1 MDFPYADH
9 TTEQQSEFLRL
20 TLALLSKQQIPPS
33 PVNYRLSYD
42 YVSGKS
48 EDLKTV
54 LDDCFNTPEKHN
66 QETLWEIYQ
75 RFFIQDNQA
84 LEKIRA
90 ELRHVVS
97 NIQGEVQRSG
107 EELGGFSS
115 ELTHFSDVLDES
127 STPEEMASAVKRMIN
142 GTQSA
147 LNSQNLFYSHMTEL
161 AVETESLRKEL
172 LQIREESLTDALT
185 GIANRRA
192 FDLELQESMTEA
204 NEQHSAL
211 CLLLLDIDHFKKF
224 NDTYGHLT
232 GDKVLRFVA
241 TILKRCV
248 KGQDFAAR
256 YGGEEFAVILPNTS
270 QVGAKVIAEQIRK
283 AISAKELEDKTRNE
297 NYGKITASIGIA
309 EYRFNE
315 VTGDLIKRSDEAL
328 YKAKDAGRNRVVFN

>member
-1 MDFPYADH
+1 MDYPYANH
-9 TTEQQSEFLRL
+9 SIEQQSEFLRL
-20 TLALLSKQQIPPS
+20 TLALLSKQQIPPN

-42 YVSGKS
+42 HVSGKS
-48 EDLKTV
+48 KELKTV
-54 LDDCFNTPEKHN
+54 LDDYFNDSGKLN
-66 QETLWEIYQ
+66 QEMLWEIYQ

-84 LEKIRA
+84 LEKIRD
-90 ELRHVVS
+90 ELRHVIS
-97 NIQGEVQRSG
+97 SIQGEVKHSG

-115 ELTHFSDVLDES
+115 ELSRFSEILDSS
-127 STPEEMASAVKRMIN
+127 STPQEMASAVQRMIS

-161 AVETESLRKEL
+161 AEETESLRKEL
-172 LQIREESLTDALT
+172 MQIKEESLTDALT

-192 FDLELQESMTEA
+192 FDIELQDSMTEA
-204 NEQHSAL
+204 EDQHSAL
-211 CLLLLDIDHFKKF
+211 CLLLIDIDHFKKF
-224 NDTYGHLT
+224 NDTYGHLI

-241 TILKRCV
+241 ATLKRCV

-283 AISAKELEDKTRNE
+283 AISAKELHDKAKNE
-297 NYGKITASIGIA
+297 NYGKITASIGIS

-315 VTGDLIKRSDEAL
+315 QAGDLIKRSDEAL